1 MATKKANTK
10 NEGHDDEQLKDGVK
24 IFYAPTREAWRIWLE
39 TNHKKEKSV
48 WLKIYK
54 KESGT
59 PSIYYPEAV
68 DEALCFGWIDSKDN
82 KNDENSYYQSFAKRN
97 PKSNWSR
104 INKEKIEKLSA
115 EGRMAEAGLK
125 MVEIAKENGTWNALD
140 DVENLV
146 VPTDMQ
152 VLMAKNK
159 TALKNWENFPRS
171 VKRGILEWILNAK
184 KPETRRK
191 RIEETVFMAAGNKRA
206 NQYRQS

>member
-10 NEGHDDEQLKDGVK
+10 NEGHDDEQLKDSVK
-24 IFYAPTREAWRIWLE
+24 IFYAPTREAWRKWLE
-39 TNHKKEKSV
+39 TNHEKEKSV

-68 DEALCFGWIDSKDN
+68 DEALCFGWIDSKGN

-115 EGRMAEAGLK
+115 EGRMAEAGHK

-140 DVENLV
+140 DVENLI

-152 VLMAKNK
+152 VLLEKNK
-159 TALKNWENFPRS
+159 TALKNWESFPRS

-184 KPETRRK
+184 KPETRQK
-191 RIEETVFMAAGNKRA
+191 RIEETISMAAENKRA
-206 NQYRQS
+206 NQYRQP

>member
-10 NEGHDDEQLKDGVK
+10 NEGQDDEQLKDGVK
-24 IFYAPTREAWRIWLE
+24 IFYAPTRKAWRKWLE
-39 TNHKKEKSV
+39 THHEKEKSI

-68 DEALCFGWIDSKDN
+68 DEALCFGWIDSKGN

-152 VLMAKNK
+152 VLLDKNK
-159 TALKNWENFPRS
+159 AALKNWESFPRS

-184 KPETRRK
+184 KPETRQK
-191 RIEETVFMAAGNKRA
+191 RIEETVSMAAENKRA
-206 NQYRQS
+206 NQYRQP